1 MSTAKE
7 TVERLMGLSEQLE
20 SIVSKEN
27 EILET
32 RRPRELEQFGAKK
45 RKPWDMFTNRRCK
58 P

>member
-32 RRPRELEQFGAKK
+32 RRPRDVNGGAK
-45 RKPWDMFTNRRCK
+45 
-58 P
+58 

>member
-7 TVERLMGLSEQLE
+7 TVQRLMGLSEQLE

-27 EILET
+27 EVLET
-32 RRPRELEQFGAKK
+32 RRPVSSNNSAKK
-45 RKPWDMFTNRRCK
+45 RKPWDTFTNRRCK